1 MDNIMDDIELR
12 KLGAAFQVGE
22 DLYTVSVDQINE
34 RIEILQAE
42 LVRLATALDKKKQ
55 GLSSAETFF
64 KNK

>member
-1 MDNIMDDIELR
+1 MDDIELR
-12 KLGAAFQVGE
+12 KLGTTFQVGE